1 MVGFH
6 FMPLFPVDTK
16 AFTLLTNCPYLV
28 DVAFSHTS
36 KGKSHNLVS
45 QQRTLQIIV
54 GLELHLSDLQ
64 WVCNRVKLITKWYK

>member
-1 MVGFH
+1 
-6 FMPLFPVDTK
+6 MPLFPEDTK
-16 AFTLLTNCPYLV
+16 AFTLLTNRPYLV
-28 DVAFSHTS
+28 DVAFCHTS

-64 WVCNRVKLITKWYK
+64 RVCNRVKLIIK